1 MKYLVSISKFK
12 DKPSLTLLE
21 QDVKM
26 VSCKSEDPHALVYH
40 MLRYIADD
48 SSNAL
53 KVDCKQTNAIK
64 PGLEYDTAN
73 NNGSIGTIR
82 ADVYNS
88 DEFYVI
94 HYRRF
99 RETDLIRFK
108 EENDDE

>member
-21 QDVKM
+21 QAVRM

-40 MLRYIADD
+40 MLRYIADN
-48 SSNAL
+48 SSNVL
-53 KVDCKQTNAIK
+53 KFDFKQTNAIK

-94 HYRRF
+94 HYRKF
-99 RETDLIRFK
+99 RESDLIRFK
-108 EENDDE
+108 EETENE

>member
-40 MLRYIADD
+40 MLRYIADN

-53 KVDCKQTNAIK
+53 RVDCKQNK
-64 PGLEYDTAN
+64 N

-94 HYRRF
+94 HYKKF
-99 RETDLIRFK
+99 RESDLIRFK